1 MVIRN
6 TSGSLFPQGLT
17 ELKRVYDDFTA
28 NVPNWLTIT
37 GATSV
42 NTDESLV
49 ITKGAVPVKIETKA
63 INCANVDA
71 LWLELNSYRKNTAN
85 TNDSFYIK
93 SNDGTEIIEIKNI
106 SKASS
111 SDIGVYVNGVLFDTI
126 PATTLVWNYAT
137 VANKPSNYAIN
148 YNILLGT
155 LTLLYNEDIVWE
167 KVINPIITKSKSFSV
182 GFESDSEAITIAQI
196 KYNIWKTL

>member
-137 VANKPSNYAIN
+137 VVKKPSNYAIN